1 MPMIKIGARYYNGNE
16 TPIYLIQGNA
26 TRDAENAPIK
36 GKPHA
41 KVSVAAATLKDESTL
56 FVTVNGWRDRAEEV
70 AAICKMDS
78 VLAIGALKKR
88 EYNGNYYYDM
98 DADFIITSG
107 GISGA
112 AVSPSYSAGASYGD
126 VADMP
131 DFAEIEET
139 DGELPF

>member
-70 AAICKMDS
+70 AVISKMDS
-78 VLAIGALKKR
+78 VLAIGTLKKR
-88 EYNGNYYYDM
+88 EYNGNFYYDM

-107 GISGA
+107 GIVVGA
-112 AVSPSYSAGASYGD
+112 AASPSYSYSAPVGD
-126 VADMP
+126 LP
-131 DFAEIEET
+131 DFTEIPDDT

>member
-1 MPMIKIGARYYNGNE
+1 MAMIKIGARYYNGSE

-70 AAICKMDS
+70 AVICKMDS

-88 EYNGNYYYDM
+88 EYNGNFYYDL

-107 GISGA
+107 GICG
-112 AVSPSYSAGASYGD
+112 AVSAPHSTGSAGIPD
-126 VADMP
+126 LP
-131 DFAEIEET
+131 DFEELPDDA